1 MAKISVVTP
10 AFNEEDGIT
19 HFLRTLESELSLL
32 DSHNQIEIVVV
43 NDGSSDQTENEV
55 IKYNSPN
62 VILVNLVSNSG
73 HMAALEAGLRYAT
86 GDLVVTMDSDLQ
98 HPPSMIV
105 EMLNIQRETRCDVVL
120 AERKRG
126 KEETFLRRWSSILFY
141 KVLSKITEIEIHNNV
156 ADFRLMTRSV
166 VNTLINVPE
175 KQKVF
180 RFLISALGFKVEK
193 LEFVAPQREFGKSKY
208 SVKHLVKF
216 AIDIVIGFSIRPLVW
231 IFIFGVFFLIIAS
244 CYLIFLITS
253 YLSGTILQG
262 WTSLM
267 FVLVALSSFQL
278 LAIGVIGRYLGQVLI
293 EIRGRPNYLIRNT
306 HNSESMREN

>member
-216 AIDIVIGFSIRPLVW
+216 AINIVIGFSIRPLVW

>member
-1 MAKISVVTP
+1 MAKLSIVTP

-19 HFLRTLESELSLL
+19 HFLRKLESELSLL
-32 DSHNQIEIVVV
+32 ASQNQFEIVVV
-43 NDGSSDQTENEV
+43 NDGSSDLTESKVLE
-55 IKYNSPN
+55 YCSPN

-86 GDLVVTMDSDLQ
+86 GDLIVTMDSDLQ
-98 HPPSMIV
+98 HPPSLIL
-105 EMLNIQRETRCDVVL
+105 EMLNIQRETKCDVVL

-126 KEETFLRRWSSILFY
+126 KDETFLRRWSSILFY
-141 KVLSKITEIEIHNNV
+141 RALSKITEIEIHNNV

-193 LEFVAPQREFGKSKY
+193 LEFVAPQRQFGKSKY
-208 SVKHLVKF
+208 SIKHLVKF
-216 AIDIVIGFSIRPLVW
+216 AIEIVIGFSIRPLIW
-231 IFIFGVFFLIIAS
+231 IFTFGVFFLIIAS
-244 CYLIFLITS
+244 CYLMFLITS
-253 YLSGTILQG
+253 YLSGRTLQG

-267 FVLVALSSFQL
+267 FVLVTFSSFQL

-306 HNSESMREN
+306 HDSEPLGDN

>member
-1 MAKISVVTP
+1 MDKISVVTP

-19 HFLRTLESELSLL
+19 HFLRKLESELILL
-32 DSHNQIEIVVV
+32 ASQYEFEIVVV

-62 VILVNLVSNSG
+62 VILVNLISNSG
-73 HMAALEAGLRYAT
+73 HMAALEAGLKYAT

-126 KEETFLRRWSSILFY
+126 KDETFLRRWSSILFY
-141 KVLSKITEIEIHNNV
+141 KVLSKIAEIEIHNNV

-166 VNTLINVPE
+166 VNTLLNVPE

-193 LEFVAPQREFGKSKY
+193 LEYITLQREFGKSKY
-208 SVKHLVKF
+208 SVKHLVRF
-216 AIDIVIGFSIRPLVW
+216 AVDSVIGFSIRPLVW
-231 IFIFGVFFLIIAS
+231 IFIFGILFLIIAS
-244 CYLIFLITS
+244 CYLIFLIIN

-267 FVLVALSSFQL
+267 SVLLIFSSLQL

-293 EIRGRPNYLIRNT
+293 EIRGRPNYLIRST
-306 HNSESMREN
+306 HNSGSLWEN

>member
-19 HFLRTLESELSLL
+19 HFLRKLESELSLL
-32 DSHNQIEIVVV
+32 ASHNQFEIVVV

-55 IKYNSPN
+55 IKHNSPN

-126 KEETFLRRWSSILFY
+126 KEETFLKRWSSILFY
-141 KVLSKITEIEIHNNV
+141 KVLSKITDIEIHNNV

-244 CYLIFLITS
+244 CYLIFLVTS

-267 FVLVALSSFQL
+267 FVLVVLSSFQL

-306 HNSESMREN
+306 HNSESLREN

>member
-10 AFNEEDGIT
+10 AYNEEDGIT
-19 HFLRTLESELSLL
+19 HFLRKLESELSLL
-32 DSHNQIEIVVV
+32 ASHNQFEIIVV
-43 NDGSSDQTENEV
+43 NDGSSDQTEIKV
-55 IKYNSPN
+55 IEYNSPN

-73 HMAALEAGLRYAT
+73 HMAALEAGLRHAT
-86 GDLVVTMDSDLQ
+86 GDLIVTMDSDLQ

-105 EMLNIQRETRCDVVL
+105 EMLNIQIETKCDVVL

-126 KEETFLRRWSSILFY
+126 KDEKFFRRWSSILFY

-208 SVKHLVKF
+208 AVKHLVKF

-231 IFIFGVFFLIIAS
+231 IFIFGVYFLVIAS
-244 CYLIFLITS
+244 CYLIFLIMS
-253 YLSGTILQG
+253 YLSGTTLQG

-267 FVLVALSSFQL
+267 FVLVILSSFQL

-293 EIRGRPNYLIRNT
+293 EIRGRPNYLIRNA
-306 HNSESMREN
+306 HNSESLEDY